1 MTDPRIQA
9 SANPSSPAAGD
20 HAPAPAAR
28 FRRARPMHYL
38 PLNLGRWLVWSG
50 FALALLL
57 APRIFSSGASVSML
71 SMMGTVMIFGL
82 SYNMLLGQ
90 SGMLSFGHAVYSGL
104 GAFIAIHAINLAG
117 QGTLPIPLVLIPLVG
132 GVAGFLF
139 GALFGYVTTK
149 RSGTTFAMI
158 SLGIGELVFACS
170 LMFPG
175 FFGGEAGISGDRVY
189 GTALLGISFG
199 PQIQVYYLIAV
210 WLFLSAAAMFALTQT
225 PLGRIANAVRDNPER
240 AEFIGYDT
248 QRVRYLMMMLSG
260 FFAGIAGAL
269 SAINFEIVT
278 AENVSTLRSGG
289 VLLFTFIGGIGVFF
303 GPMLG
308 AIVGIFMT
316 VMLSEY
322 TKVWQLYLGLFFI
335 LIVMYAPGGLASLV
349 MMNLR
354 IVAHGK
360 LRRVLPSGLAVAAS
374 ALLAT
379 LGAII
384 LIEMGY
390 HWSLELAQGSQMR
403 LMGVTVDTLQ
413 PAAWLAGLGLLAVG
427 GLSFLFTRAPFVAAW
442 HEVNAEIEQLA
453 ARSS

>member
-1 MTDPRIQA
+1 MRYQ
-9 SANPSSPAAGD
+9 
-20 HAPAPAAR
+20 
-28 FRRARPMHYL
+28 
-38 PLNLGRWLVWSG
+38 PLNIGRWLVWSG

-71 SMMGTVMIFGL
+71 SMMGNVMIFAL

-117 QGTLPIPLVLIPLVG
+117 QGSLPIPLLLIPLVG

-189 GTALLGISFG
+189 GTPLLGISFG

-210 WLFLSAAAMFALTQT
+210 WLFISAAAMFALTQT

-278 AENVSTLRSGG
+278 AENVSTMRSGG
-289 VLLFTFIGGIGVFF
+289 VLLFAFIGGIGVFF

-322 TKVWQLYLGLFFI
+322 TKAWQLYLGLFFI

-354 IVAHGK
+354 IIVHGK
-360 LRRVLPSGLAVAAS
+360 FRRVLPSGLAVAAS
-374 ALLAT
+374 TLLAV
-379 LGAII
+379 LGAIV

-390 HWSLELAQGSQMR
+390 HWSLELSHGSQMS
-403 LMGVTVDTLQ
+403 LMGIMVDTAQ
-413 PAAWLAGLGLLAVG
+413 PAGWLTGLGLLAVG
-427 GLSFLFTRAPFVAAW
+427 GLSFLLTRAPFVAAW
-442 HEVNAEIEQLA
+442 DEVNAEIEQLA